1 MESWLKKV
9 SELKKQQ
16 RLYMDFLLSGES
28 SRAEI
33 GIIFDERLQIVGEI
47 ERISRVIRKL
57 DKIPLSEA
65 TLQNDDYTFEMPS
78 KLNLKIE

>member
-28 SRAEI
+28 SRTEI